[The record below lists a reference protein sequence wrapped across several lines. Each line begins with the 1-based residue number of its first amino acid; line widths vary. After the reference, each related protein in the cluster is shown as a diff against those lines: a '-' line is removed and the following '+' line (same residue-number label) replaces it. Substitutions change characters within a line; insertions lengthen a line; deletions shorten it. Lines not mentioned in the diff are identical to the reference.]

1 MISDEVKQTLA
12 DCYKS
17 TKLTAKVLFPERFF
31 LPFSPQHDKIF
42 NALDD
47 DSVQQIAIAAPRG
60 FGKTSIID
68 LAYAGKDILFQD
80 KKFIVPVSCTTTQ
93 AVMQSE
99 NLKMELISNQL
110 IRKLFG
116 SVKPQPGNPID
127 DFSKDAWVTE
137 SGTLV
142 MPRGAGQQIRGII
155 FGNYR
160 PDLILIDDLE
170 SDEGTRSEERR
181 KDLKQ
186 WFFADVMNSVDRARG
201 KWKVVFL
208 GTILHEDSLL
218 ANLLEDP
225 SWNPIRLE
233 LFDDNYKSQWPE
245 FITDERVMKELV
257 EPARVQGMLG
267 TLHREYRNLLVST
280 EDATFRQS
288 YFKEY
293 QESDLVNMAGL
304 ENVVIVDPAKTV
316 KLHSAESAVV
326 GVGID
331 LAGNRL
337 YVRDIIAK
345 KMHPDEL
352 YDEAINMCTRLH
364 ARVLGVE
371 VTSLHDFITYPL
383 RNEIASRGK
392 VIELVELSAVGSK
405 ENRAAWLVPFY
416 RRGQVFHNKSA
427 CGPLEAQ
434 LLSFPRNKRWD
445 VIDAFAYVVKLLE
458 EGERYFYRKM
468 EAGSEKEFEGLPD
481 DDPLE
486 TYPEDDDY
494 GEKIMKS
501 GNWRAV

>member
-12 DCYKS
+12 DCYLS
-17 TKLTAKVLFPERFF
+17 TKLTAKVLFPERFY
-31 LPFSPQHDKIF
+31 LPFSPGHDRIF
-42 NALDD
+42 TGLDNNAIQKL
-47 DSVQQIAIAAPRG
+47 AIAASRG

-68 LAYAGKDILFQD
+68 LAFPGKHILFQD
-80 KKFIVPVSCTTTQ
+80 KKFIVLIGCTATQ

-99 NLKMELISNQL
+99 NLKMELMTNQL
-110 IRKLFG
+110 VRKLFG
-116 SVKPQPGNPID
+116 SIKPQPGNPVD

-142 MPRGAGQQIRGII
+142 LPRGAGQQVRGII

-170 SDEGTRSEERR
+170 DKEGVRSEDRR
-181 KDLKQ
+181 RDLKA
-186 WFFADVMNSVDRARG
+186 WLFEDVMNSVDRHSRN
-201 KWKVVFL
+201 WKIVFL
-208 GTILHEDSLL
+208 GTLLHEDSLL

-225 SWNPIRLE
+225 NWNPVRLE
-233 LFDDNYKSQWPE
+233 LFDDQYKSQWPE
-245 FITDERVMKELV
+245 YMNDEQILSLV
-257 EPARVQGMLG
+257 DEYRSQGMLDS
-267 TLHREYRNLLVST
+267 LYREYRNLSIST
-280 EDATFRQS
+280 EDATFMQR
-288 YFKEY
+288 YFKYYE
-293 QESDLVNMAGL
+293 EVELANMAGL

-326 GVGID
+326 GIGID
-331 LAGNRL
+331 LAGNKL
-337 YVRDIIAK
+337 YVRDVVAK
-345 KMHPDEL
+345 KLHPDEL

-383 RNEIASRGK
+383 RNEIASRGQ

-468 EAGSEKEFEGLPD
+468 DAATEDEFKGLPD

-486 TYPEDDDY
+486 VYPEDDDF
-494 GEKIMKS
+494 GEKVVRS
-501 GNWRAV
+501 GSWRAV